1 MAGDPVACKRKQGV
15 VPSPGFDGKLVAAL
29 QVATTVALTEND
41 VEAIALP
48 ACAASAC
55 VA

>member
-1 MAGDPVACKRKQGV
+1 MAGDPAACKRKQGV
-15 VPSPGFDGKLVAAL
+15 VRPPGEDGKPAAAL

-41 VEAIALP
+41 VEAV
-48 ACAASAC
+48 AAPAC